1 MSAID
6 DLIAQIPDTHAK
18 LREHIQREANDLKK
32 KLKGEKKF
40 GLVFERHL
48 PERTLLQGAPVR
60 VGSKIVSLMDDA
72 SIVAKKAIWR
82 VVKIEGEKA
91 ICVPEMA
98 AEGRKT
104 ARKEKEIPLP
114 PPLLPTR
121 HALLR

>member
-6 DLIAQIPDTHAK
+6 DLIAQVTDEK
-18 LREHIQREANDLKK
+18 LRALLQREADKLKK
-32 KLKGEKKF
+32 GKKF
-40 GLVFERHL
+40 GLVFEPHL
-48 PERTLLQGAPVR
+48 PERALLHGVPVR
-60 VGSKIVSLMDDA
+60 VGSKIVPSVDNAPDGAM
-72 SIVAKKAIWR
+72 KALWR

-104 ARKEKEIPLP
+104 ARKQKEIPP
-114 PPLLPTR
+114 PPPR

>member
-32 KLKGEKKF
+32 NLKGEKKF

-48 PERTLLQGAPVR
+48 PERTLLHGVPVR
-60 VGSKIVSLMDDA
+60 VGSKIVPSVDNA
-72 SIVAKKAIWR
+72 SDGAMKALWR

-104 ARKEKEIPLP
+104 ARKEKEIQLP
-114 PPLLPTR
+114 PPPRGTLFC
-121 HALLR
+121 AE